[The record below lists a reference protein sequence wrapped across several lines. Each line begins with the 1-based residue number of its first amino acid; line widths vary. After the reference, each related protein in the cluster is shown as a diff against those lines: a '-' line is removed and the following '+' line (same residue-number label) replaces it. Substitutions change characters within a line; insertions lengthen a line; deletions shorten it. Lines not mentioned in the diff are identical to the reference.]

1 VKDTA
6 DPASVLSSPPT
17 YVRHLVLAALCA
29 ITTIN
34 YMQRNSLA
42 AVETQVSADLTVSD
56 VDLGYAKGA
65 FFWAYAL
72 CQIPSGWLAQRWG
85 GRRALTLFAAGWSIV
100 MGLTAI
106 APNLPVLL
114 GARGAMGS
122 LQAGIFPC
130 CTMILAAWYPAA
142 RRGFASAVLNSFMLI
157 GGAVASVLTGLLIGV
172 LNWRGL
178 FALYALPGLLWAFW
192 FAKWFR
198 NNPRDH
204 AGVNAS
210 ELSIIG
216 TAPPIADV
224 KSMAR
229 PSIPWL
235 QILGS
240 SALWLI
246 CIQQFCRAGAYRFF
260 DQTLPTYLQ
269 RARGQS
275 IQDANLWTSLPM
287 WAGVIG
293 GMLGGML
300 SDWVLTRTGSR
311 RAARQ
316 GVAIGS
322 LLLCLLCY
330 SVAYQFADVRWTML
344 TAGLGLC
351 VMTFS
356 SPCSYALTM
365 DMGGRNLAV
374 IFATMNMAGNL
385 GAAAFT
391 TFISP
396 IAEWGGWNAAL
407 FVFAAMHVVALL
419 CWLPLNPNGVI
430 GERVEAAPDSKE

>member
-1 VKDTA
+1 
-6 DPASVLSSPPT
+6 
-17 YVRHLVLAALCA
+17 
-29 ITTIN
+29 
-34 YMQRNSLA
+34 
-42 AVETQVSADLTVSD
+42 
-56 VDLGYAKGA
+56 
-65 FFWAYAL
+65 
-72 CQIPSGWLAQRWG
+72 
-85 GRRALTLFAAGWSIV
+85 
-100 MGLTAI
+100 
-106 APNLPVLL
+106 
-114 GARGAMGS
+114 
-122 LQAGIFPC
+122 
-130 CTMILAAWYPAA
+130 MILAAWYPAT

-157 GGAVASVLTGLLIGV
+157 GGAIASMLTGLLIGM
-172 LNWRGL
+172 LSWRGL
-178 FALYALPGLLWAFW
+178 FALYALPGLLWALC
-192 FAKWFR
+192 FALWFR
-198 NNPRDH
+198 DNPRDH

-216 TAPPIADV
+216 TAPPVTDT
-224 KSMAR
+224 KSTPR

-235 QILGS
+235 QILSS

-246 CIQQFCRAGAYRFF
+246 CVQQFCRAGAYRFF

-269 RARGQS
+269 RAHDQS
-275 IQDANLWTSLPM
+275 LQDANLWTSLPM

-293 GMLGGML
+293 GMLGGTL

-330 SVAYQFADVRWTML
+330 GVAYQFTDVRWAML

-374 IFATMNMAGNL
+374 IFAIMNMAGNL

-407 FVFAAMHVVALL
+407 FVFAGMHVVALL
-419 CWLPLNPNGVI
+419 CWLPLNPNGLI
-430 GERVEAAPDSKE
+430 GERAAPDFKE